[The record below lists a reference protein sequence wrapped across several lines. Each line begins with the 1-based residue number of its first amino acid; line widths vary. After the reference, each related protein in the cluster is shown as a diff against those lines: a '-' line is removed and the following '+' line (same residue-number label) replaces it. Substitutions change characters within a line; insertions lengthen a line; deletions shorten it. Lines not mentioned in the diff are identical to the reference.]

1 MHGAF
6 EGGKGKFLLCQHG
19 IPLLPSCA
27 RAYDHQQ
34 GEEECACHG
43 VCVCVCER
51 ERESLSLGEEERACH
66 GVCERERES
75 ASE

>member
-6 EGGKGKFLLCQHG
+6 ERGKSKFLLCQHG

-34 GEEECACHG
+34 GEKEREK
-43 VCVCVCER
+43 ER
-51 ERESLSLGEEERACH
+51 ERAP
-66 GVCERERES
+66 EREKRRREVDTERLS
-75 ASE
+75 